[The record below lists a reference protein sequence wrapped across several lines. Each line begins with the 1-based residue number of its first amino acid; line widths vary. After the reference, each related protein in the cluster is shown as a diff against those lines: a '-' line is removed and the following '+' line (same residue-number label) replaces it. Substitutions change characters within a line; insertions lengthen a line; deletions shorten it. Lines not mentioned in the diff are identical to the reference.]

1 MVQIGRMYVYR
12 DKRGRAE
19 IMFTVIKGAGQ
30 HITQIGDTEQ
40 PNLGHTNMPRY
51 SSIQEV
57 LLGSSIDF
65 AGILMTSF
73 SDQSYEDGTS
83 FSCLHINVPCG
94 SRFFNAIFI
103 T

>member
-1 MVQIGRMYVYR
+1 MFTEIKG
-12 DKRGRAE
+12 AE
-19 IMFTVIKGAGQ
+19 FMFTVIKGAGQ
-30 HITQIGDTEQ
+30 HIKQINDTEQ

-65 AGILMTSF
+65 AGNLMTSF
-73 SDQSYEDGTS
+73 SGQPYKDGIS
-83 FSCLHINVPCG
+83 FSCLRINVPCG
-94 SRFFNAIFI
+94 SRFFNALFI